1 METIFWLLLL
11 VILLICEIVTLGLT
25 TIWFAGGALI
35 AFIISLTGAGFWV
48 QLISFLLISFAMLF
62 FARPIISTYINK
74 NLTKTNAEGLIGK
87 KAKVLT
93 EIDNNNCVGQAL
105 VDGQEWTARSA
116 DDDVIPAGMMVE
128 IVQIRGVKLIVRRL
142 QHE

>member
-1 METIFWLLLL
+1 MEAIFWLLLL

-35 AFIISLTGAGFWV
+35 AFLISLTGASFWL

-62 FARPIISTYINK
+62 VTRPVASKYINK

-87 KAKVLT
+87 RAKVLL
-93 EIDNNNCVGQAL
+93 EIDNNSCVGQAL
-105 VDGQEWTARSA
+105 VDGQEWTARSV
-116 DDDVIPAGMMVE
+116 DDEVISAGTIVE
-128 IVQIRGVKLIVRRL
+128 IVQIKGVKLIVRRL
-142 QHE
+142 EQG